1 MALLGLFGKLNLP
14 QALFFSFLY
23 NFGWNLCHFITVL
36 LQMHSPETRVVDD
49 YQISN
54 VYLFAAVFSFT
65 ANCFLRTPALSKNHL
80 YSHSSRIMALTGSFF
95 VFLSFCTTTTFFP
108 VKFTPAQAEFA
119 RSYIWQEAF
128 LAIFFAMSSSVISST
143 ALTILFNGKTGVWEV
158 ILGIICGGIVFG
170 PIAGT
175 AVNIGAAITC
185 GIISGII
192 VSIYRWKIHRRVN
205 DDRVDDCYGA
215 FGVFIVSLVSTFGIA
230 PIILITYY
238 VRTWILPTLSVSN
251 FDTKGLPLVNGSIAG
266 WILSYVGVSIGVA
279 IGSGLIAGIIFKL
292 VGNSHL

>member
-1 MALLGLFGKLNLP
+1 
-14 QALFFSFLY
+14 
-23 NFGWNLCHFITVL
+23 
-36 LQMHSPETRVVDD
+36 
-49 YQISN
+49 
-54 VYLFAAVFSFT
+54 
-65 ANCFLRTPALSKNHL
+65 
-80 YSHSSRIMALTGSFF
+80 
-95 VFLSFCTTTTFFP
+95 
-108 VKFTPAQAEFA
+108 
-119 RSYIWQEAF
+119 
-128 LAIFFAMSSSVISST
+128 
-143 ALTILFNGKTGVWEV
+143 
-158 ILGIICGGIVFG
+158 VFG

-205 DDRVDDCYGA
+205 YERVDDCYGA